1 MRSKNSIGIL
11 AILAAI
17 FLAGTAFAHPKLDS
31 AIPAADVSLIASPKE
46 IILNFSE
53 GIIAKFSGLE
63 LKDEGGRA
71 VSTGDPVTDPKD
83 PKQLVVPVST
93 TLAPGRYTINWHAV
107 SEDTHKVS
115 GDYSFRVIAESA
127 APQVKSEGSGGGNE
141 ETSAKRSTKDEV
153 GNKECFCK
161 DSERTDRVRERSRD
175 GGRDLDQRDRYHD
188 RNFGN
193 REGFRDRD
201 SADRYDSRSR
211 PDCVV
216 DDDGYRYCRV
226 R

>member
-1 MRSKNSIGIL
+1 MRSKNSIGIF

-17 FLAGTAFAHPKLDS
+17 FLAGPAFAHPKLDS
-31 AIPAADVSLIASPKE
+31 AIPAADVSVIASPKE
-46 IILNFSE
+46 IKLNFSE

-127 APQVKSEGSGGGNE
+127 APQVKSEGSGGGTE